1 MLTRSP
7 SPLSENPTQAEIDA
21 HRLRHALPHS
31 NQINLLYPHP
41 SSLPG
46 TPEPTGSMP
55 SFPPRPASHSQQLYD
70 ALLARDQG
78 SRGGTASPAGGRLN
92 SIGNMP
98 PPQQVPLHQP
108 QASRLHSHPNFQS
121 NNASSQSSLPTFAR
135 TGSFPP
141 HPPPHHQHPHTFNPQ
156 QLLRPHPSSVPA
168 SFHNRAHPAQTII
181 TRPSSPRLHSLPD
194 NSLNPLGLLAEASLH
209 NHKRAEARGAS
220 SASSSAGSSVLGVKV
235 ESAGGRQEG
244 VGSNL
249 NGSGAEDK
257 GKGEGGEGSQEVNQ
271 KDGDEEPAEVGV
283 AATAYFKPV
292 RRTLR
297 SFFFGLAL
305 CHYLTRPSRPYLQ
318 GPMTMLPLRR
328 IIIERSVR
336 AEILDFLTQD
346 EVTVCT
352 LIRSR
357 ASNCIQ
363 SIQPY

>member
-1 MLTRSP
+1 
-7 SPLSENPTQAEIDA
+7 
-21 HRLRHALPHS
+21 
-31 NQINLLYPHP
+31 
-41 SSLPG
+41 
-46 TPEPTGSMP
+46 
-55 SFPPRPASHSQQLYD
+55 
-70 ALLARDQG
+70 
-78 SRGGTASPAGGRLN
+78 
-92 SIGNMP
+92 
-98 PPQQVPLHQP
+98 
-108 QASRLHSHPNFQS
+108 
-121 NNASSQSSLPTFAR
+121 
-135 TGSFPP
+135 
-141 HPPPHHQHPHTFNPQ
+141 
-156 QLLRPHPSSVPA
+156 
-168 SFHNRAHPAQTII
+168 
-181 TRPSSPRLHSLPD
+181 
-194 NSLNPLGLLAEASLH
+194 
-209 NHKRAEARGAS
+209 
-220 SASSSAGSSVLGVKV
+220 VLGVKV